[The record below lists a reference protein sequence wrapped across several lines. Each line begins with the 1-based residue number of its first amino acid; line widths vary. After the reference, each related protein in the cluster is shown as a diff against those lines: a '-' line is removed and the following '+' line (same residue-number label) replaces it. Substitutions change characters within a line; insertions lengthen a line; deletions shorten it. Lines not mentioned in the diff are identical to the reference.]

1 MKAPHDMADARWP
14 AALFPARVLTCTL
27 WIWILGC
34 GGEPPV
40 PGRSSPVAS
49 TVATAIASVAAT
61 SVPEIAIAA
70 DGAQVLAPRI
80 SDVAMLQR
88 LPDGT
93 YKRLCGAPDVQTR
106 TMLEGIM
113 RSRRRSAK

>member
-1 MKAPHDMADARWP
+1 MADARWP
-14 AALFPARVLTCTL
+14 AALFSVRVLWCTL
-27 WIWILGC
+27 WISSC

-40 PGRSSPVAS
+40 PGRSTPMAS
-49 TVATAIASVAAT
+49 TPAPVIATVVTT
-61 SVPEIAIAA
+61 SVPEITIAP

-113 RSRRRSAK
+113 RSRPRSAK